1 MSPPPDDSLP
11 SRFLAELSHELR
23 TPLGAI
29 LGFADAM
36 RSRAFG
42 PLSDQ
47 YADHAGHIHAAGRH
61 LLELI
66 DTMTTICQAETG
78 RRRAFETFDV
88 RAEVRQVTDMF
99 VGQSPGVTAPL
110 VGPKIVVCADRLAI
124 RQILINLV
132 ANAIKAVPTGGA
144 ITVALE
150 SDGADL
156 LLIVN
161 DNGPG
166 VSAKPAAAADDGGQ
180 GLGLMLARAYCR
192 LHGGTLVLHS
202 QTGVGVTAVARL
214 PVIAQA

>member
-1 MSPPPDDSLP
+1 MSPPPDDPLS

-47 YADHAGHIHAAGRH
+47 YADHADHIHAAGRH
-61 LLELI
+61 LLELV
-66 DTMTTICQAETG
+66 DTMTTIGQAETG

-88 RAEVRQVTDMF
+88 CAEVREVTDMF
-99 VGQSPGVTAPL
+99 AGQSPGVAAPR
-110 VGPKIVVCADRLAI
+110 VGPKIVVDADRLAI

-156 LLIVN
+156 LLIVD

-166 VSAKPAAAADDGGQ
+166 VSAKPADDGQ

-192 LHGGTLVLHS
+192 VHGGTLVLHS

>member
-1 MSPPPDDSLP
+1 MNTPPDDP
-11 SRFLAELSHELR
+11 VPARFLAELSHELR
-23 TPLGAI
+23 TPLGAL

-47 YADHAGHIHAAGRH
+47 YAEHAGHIHDAGRH

-66 DTMTTICQAETG
+66 DTMTEIAHTETGG
-78 RRRAFETFDV
+78 RRRPFETFDAC
-88 RAEVRQVTDMF
+88 AEARQVVGMF
-99 VGQSPGVTAPL
+99 AGRSANVLATFADPT
-110 VGPKIVVCADRLAI
+110 IVIDADRLAI

-144 ITVALE
+144 IAVGLE
-150 SDGADL
+150 TDGADL
-156 LLIVN
+156 TLIVD

-166 VSAKPAAAADDGGQ
+166 VPTTITGEEGV
-180 GLGLMLARAYCR
+180 GLGLMLARALCR
-192 LHGGTLVLHS
+192 LHGGTLILHS
-202 QTGVGVTAVARL
+202 QSGVGVTAVARL